1 MATRVA
7 KVTFGKDLE
16 QKLQP
21 LLANFLN
28 TTLTA
33 TTATYDSVDWN
44 SPIGKVELKGR
55 PKFRNGNPATP
66 QNSKSFPTLYF
77 PVCKTKDLKEPL
89 HIFYYFEG
97 DDVLKYMIY
106 EEAKFNTYKKE
117 VPFRHPSGQLHYL
130 IPTDDFVEITQARRR
145 VLLGSSNKIIT

>member
-1 MATRVA
+1 MGSRVE

-16 QKLQP
+16 QKLEP
-21 LLANFLN
+21 LLGKFLN
-28 TTLTA
+28 TTLTP
-33 TTATYDSVDWN
+33 TTSTYDSVDWN
-44 SPIGKVELKGR
+44 STIGKVELKGR
-55 PKFRNGNPATP
+55 PKFRNGNPKTP
-66 QNSKSFPTLYF
+66 QNSKSFNTLYF

-106 EEAKFNTYKKE
+106 NAEKFATYKKE
-117 VPFRHPSGQLHYL
+117 VPFRHTTGQLHYL

-145 VLLGSSNKIIT
+145 ALSTQ